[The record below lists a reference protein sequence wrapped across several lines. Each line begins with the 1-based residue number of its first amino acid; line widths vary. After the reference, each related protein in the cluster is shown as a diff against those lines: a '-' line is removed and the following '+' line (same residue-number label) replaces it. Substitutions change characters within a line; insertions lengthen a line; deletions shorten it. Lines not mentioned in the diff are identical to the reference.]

1 MPSGAV
7 VSEPLAPLPGA
18 PGPVASI
25 APGPVT
31 ADVPVMPGSPRPVES
46 LAPRQEPFAATAP
59 AAVPAARSGFI
70 GGWTAREASG
80 TSCRVQLSSTS
91 ALDLY
96 KASASGCAN
105 KDLARVSGWD
115 FREGELFLYQPGGAV
130 AARLR
135 ASGSSLEGVLT
146 KSGAPLALAR

>member
-1 MPSGAV
+1 
-7 VSEPLAPLPGA
+7 
-18 PGPVASI
+18 
-25 APGPVT
+25 
-31 ADVPVMPGSPRPVES
+31 VES